1 MSKIL
6 MISEFFYPKQSATA
20 HYMTGIAR
28 GLAEKYDV
36 KVICTI
42 NTQDDKHLSPNS
54 MNNINIIRKSVP
66 LMDKSNIFFR
76 ILRAI
81 YASIKII
88 ITAYRNIDSD
98 TIVLVVTNP
107 PIIPS
112 LITIIVK
119 LKHAK
124 IVVRVDDIYPEALVA
139 SGLIK
144 TNSFLIPVLK
154 FFFRRSFKFADR
166 IVVLGRDM
174 AEVICSDSA
183 IDKESVKVIPNWGDV
198 ASVYPEPKV
207 SNSLLISL
215 GLENEFVVLVAG
227 TIGRVQGIDTI
238 VRAAVMLKR
247 SKIKFLIVGSGAKE
261 SWVKNVIKSEKLEN
275 LILVGPKPKNQQ
287 NIFLNACD
295 VSLLSLK
302 DNMYGIGVPS
312 RFYNYLAA
320 GKPVIGVVD
329 PQSEVAIEIKER
341 NLGWVVNAGDSKALA
356 ETLLNIMEM
365 DSKVL
370 LKVGLKARIVA
381 ESSFNEHLI
390 VSEYVKLIESMS
402 QVKHSK
408 INSKE

>member
-1 MSKIL
+1 MPKIL
-6 MISEFFYPKQSATA
+6 MISEFFYPNQSATA

-42 NTQDDKHLSPNS
+42 NTQDDKYLSPNS

-66 LMDKSNIFFR
+66 LMDKSNIFIR
-76 ILRAI
+76 ILSAI

-88 ITAYRNIDSD
+88 ITAHQNIDSD

-107 PIIPS
+107 PLIPS
-112 LITIIVK
+112 LITIIAK

-144 TNSFLIPVLK
+144 TNSFLRPLLQ
-154 FFFRRSFKFADR
+154 FFFRGSFKFADR
-166 IVVLGRDM
+166 IIVLGRDM

-183 IDKESVKVIPNWGDV
+183 IDKERVKVIPNWGDV
-198 ASVYPEPKV
+198 ATVYPEPKL

-238 VRAAVMLKR
+238 VRAAVLLKK
-247 SKIKFLIVGSGAKE
+247 SKIKFLIVGSGAQE

-275 LILVGPKPKNQQ
+275 LILVGPKPKNEQ

-302 DNMYGIGVPS
+302 DHMYGIGVPS

-329 PQSEVAIEIKER
+329 PKSEVAIEIKER
-341 NLGWVVNAGDSKALA
+341 NLGWVVNAGDPKALA
-356 ETLLNIMEM
+356 EKLLNIMEM
-365 DSKVL
+365 DSKDL
-370 LKVGLKARIVA
+370 LEVGFRARKVA

-402 QVKHSK
+402 QVKNTK
-408 INSKE
+408 IN